1 MSAKNWDIKEGT
13 TIIYNLYQFLW
24 IFVIYAFFGWCLEV
38 IYQAVEL
45 GKFINRGFLN
55 GPYCPIYG
63 FGVIIVIVSL
73 YPLRENILILYAG
86 SVILTSVLEFVTGFI
101 LEKIFHQHW
110 WDYSE
115 EKFNISGYVC
125 LKFSLL
131 WGVACIVVIRLIHPS
146 IEKFINWIPHGIG
159 MIALTVICIGF
170 ASDFIV
176 TLTAILHIKKNMKIL
191 NDISNEMRKISDRTG
206 EKLFDGVKKIQ
217 IKNEERN
224 EKNIQRKKR
233 IEELTARYKEVSQ
246 KNSHVGRRLE
256 HSFPK
261 LKKAISAKSLKKH
274 EDEEN

>member
-131 WGVACIVVIRLIHPS
+131 WGVACIVVVRLIHPS